1 MTVGNNLM
9 KMTPLMALTVVL
21 ANAAALFIFSSQGL
35 QHFLQSY
42 GLPSFPLVPVS
53 STQAV
58 IGGIL
63 GIGLLKGGRGV
74 NWAITGKIV
83 AGWVIT
89 PLIAMLICFICLF
102 FLENVFNQ
110 MVYAR

>member
-21 ANAAALFIFSSQGL
+21 ANAGALFIFSSQGL
-35 QHFLQSY
+35 QYFLQSY

-74 NWAITGKIV
+74 NWSITGKIMV
-83 AGWVIT
+83 GWVVT
-89 PLIAMLICFICLF
+89 PIIAMLICFICLF

-110 MVYAR
+110 VVYMR